1 MKRLALDFL
10 RHWLTAIN
18 SINFILYVFEK
29 KSTLYFKGMGRGQHQ
44 NSLANLRPQ
53 RKLYDEEKKKRTLSV
68 TESGWK
74 GVIELVEATG
84 CNSVSEFLEKLGRG
98 EVKIA

>member
-1 MKRLALDFL
+1 ML
-10 RHWLTAIN
+10 H
-18 SINFILYVFEK
+18 VFEK
-29 KSTLYFKGMGRGQHQ
+29 KSTLCFKSMGRGQHQ

-53 RKLYDEEKKKRTLSV
+53 QKMYDEEKKKRTLSV

-74 GVIELVEATG
+74 GVVEVVKATG
-84 CNSVSEFLEKLGRG
+84 CSSVSELLEKLGRG